1 VSLHVNRSTDRIKV
15 EHPIFLIVGLPGI
28 CKSSLSYSAD
38 KPVSLNSDSESA
50 QARAVNRGDSIN
62 ILTVDDLIELETN
75 GHPLINEATTII
87 EDTVGSLIELIKAAV
102 LTNVKCGTNG
112 RPNWLG
118 WAAIQQ
124 RYKNLHYKFRTA
136 GKNQLLIAHAKEREQ
151 DNVTF
156 YRPQIDGGAR
166 DFVIQQADF
175 VGFLH
180 IVGKERILDFN
191 PTESWH
197 GKNPGQWPPLVV
209 PPPEKARTF
218 LSDLMQK
225 GRDELGKIS
234 EASAQVAAVIEAWK
248 STIASYTKLEEFN
261 GAIPEIRKL
270 TPVQNVQV
278 KKLLMDRSKEL
289 NFTFDAAKVL
299 FSAPVAPVTPTEP
312 VAAGF

>member
-1 VSLHVNRSTDRIKV
+1 MSLRVNRSTDRILV
-15 EHPIFLIVGLPGI
+15 EHPIFLIVGLPGV

-38 KPVSLNSDSESA
+38 KPVSLNFDSESA
-50 QARAVNRGDSIN
+50 QARAINRGDSIN
-62 ILTVDDLIELETN
+62 ILTVEDLVELEQN

-87 EDTVGSLIELIKAAV
+87 EDTVGSCIELIKAAV
-102 LTNVKCGTNG
+102 LQNPKCGTAG
-112 RPNWLG
+112 RPNWTG

-124 RYKNLHYKFRTA
+124 RYKNLHYKFKTA

-175 VGFLH
+175 VAFLH

-218 LSDLMQK
+218 LSELMQK
-225 GRDELGKIS
+225 GREELGRIS
-234 EASAQVAAVIEAWK
+234 EASAAVAQVIETWK
-248 STIASYTKLEEFN
+248 ATIASYTKVEQFN
-261 GAIPEIRKL
+261 SAIPEIKKL
-270 TPVQNVQV
+270 TQVQNVQV
-278 KKLLMDRSKEL
+278 KKLMMDRAKEL
-289 NFTFDAAKVL
+289 NITFDAEKVL
-299 FSAPVAPVTPTEP
+299 FIAPTTEP